1 MSVIVPEH
9 IQPACQ
15 GVVQAH
21 WPPKGPVHT
30 RLSPFW
36 DVLRGWAGW
45 GASRFGI
52 MAWCVAASLWSLGWV
67 AGHARAQEPVA
78 ARAGAAPDPRAS
90 ALMFADVARWLG
102 QGAVPEAGPPVDGAA
117 IEVRL
122 SGRVVA
128 RASILAQGEADRPKV
143 LVGAS
148 RSVLAQVLARPAN
161 PGVARDAWLREFWAS
176 ATLTLELAGPM
187 VPVVCATYDEL
198 DTSISPGFFGLAV
211 RAGEKLEGVFPRE
224 LVRSNLP
231 PGAALRSAIAK
242 ATGDAA
248 LPLPGVP
255 QREAGVLARERGLTY
270 YRFRSAQLAQLA
282 PGGTPIV
289 LQRGVRL
296 VDRGRIDDAELRA
309 MAQAM
314 ARHLAMRIEVR
325 DGVAVL
331 AASGPG
337 LGEAGGRAQSALAC
351 AALAHYAAQ
360 AWADPSVGVQ
370 RVRDAGDALLNELGA
385 QGSACTRIE
394 AALMVV
400 LREESGPRWATPW
413 DARWERLGAVVRAAF
428 DPAARQFAPDLPEPG
443 RGLVALAMTIL
454 VRRGEGGVSADV
466 AGECVRCAFRGTS
479 PRTLETQMPWLLWA
493 EQRLAGPGGALPSL
507 AALEELRG
515 WIVEGQV
522 RPEDAGAED
531 LDMVG
536 GLVGRG
542 SALPTWHSARPLCAL
557 ASMLG
562 DPRLTPAKDAPRR
575 AGPVLAGAR
584 FVRQLMVDEASTPL
598 YVAAL
603 PEAVAGGIRSSP
615 WESRL
620 PGDATAF
627 GLWSTCEALSALRGL
642 AGEAPAQAPAK

>member
-15 GVVQAH
+15 GFVQAH
-21 WPPKGPVHT
+21 LPSRGPVHT

-36 DVLRGWAGW
+36 DLPRGWVGW
-45 GASRFGI
+45 GASRI
-52 MAWCVAASLWSLGWV
+52 RTIAWCVAASLWCL
-67 AGHARAQEPVA
+67 ACFTGHARAQEPTA
-78 ARAGAAPDPRAS
+78 PAGAAPDPQAS
-90 ALMFADVARWLG
+90 ERMFADVARWLG
-102 QGAVPEAGPPVDGAA
+102 QGVAPEAGPPVNGAA
-117 IEVRL
+117 IEVRI
-122 SGRVVA
+122 SGRVAA
-128 RASILAQGEADRPKV
+128 RASVLAQGEADRPKV
-143 LVGAS
+143 LAGAA

-176 ATLTLELAGPM
+176 ATLTLELTGPL
-187 VPVVCATYDEL
+187 VPFACATYDEL
-198 DTSISPGFFGLAV
+198 DTSISPGCFGLAV
-211 RAGEKLEGVFPRE
+211 RAGERLEGVFPRE
-224 LVRSNLP
+224 LVQSNLP

-242 ATGDAA
+242 ATGDAT

-270 YRFRSAQLAQLA
+270 YRFRTAQLTQLA
-282 PGGTPIV
+282 PGGAPIL

-314 ARHLAMRIEVR
+314 ARHLAARIEVR

-331 AASGPG
+331 ATPGPG
-337 LGEAGGRAQSALAC
+337 LGESGGRAPGVLAC
-351 AALAHYAAQ
+351 AALAHYAGQ
-360 AWADPSVGVQ
+360 AWADSSVGAP
-370 RVRDAGDALLNELGA
+370 RVRDAGEALLGELGA
-385 QGSACTRIE
+385 EGSNCTPIE

-400 LREESGPRWATPW
+400 LRDESGQRWGTPW
-413 DARWERLGAVVRAAF
+413 DQRWERVGAVVRAAF
-428 DPAARQFAPDLPEPG
+428 DPATQQFAPDLPEPG
-443 RGLVALAMTIL
+443 RGLVAYALTIL
-454 VRRGEGGVSADV
+454 ARRGEGGVGLEV
-466 AGECVRCAFRGTS
+466 AGLCVRGAFRGTS

-507 AALEELRG
+507 AALEELRD

-522 RPEDAGAED
+522 RPEDAGIED

-557 ASMLG
+557 AGMLG
-562 DPRLTPAKDAPRR
+562 DSRLTPVKDAPRR

-584 FVRQLMVDEASTPL
+584 FVRQLMVDEASTTL
-598 YVAAL
+598 YLAAL
-603 PEAVAGGIRSSP
+603 PEAVVGGIRSSP

-627 GLWSTCEALSALRGL
+627 GLWTTCETLSALRGL
-642 AGEAPAQAPAK
+642 AREAPAQAPEK